1 MANPI
6 PHTFCYAHRKRQ
18 ARLAHRFEV
27 SGEQDLDHFLS
38 PDRDKSFR
46 SPSGLSSGWPS
57 CNNLGS
63 IEAGAGSRGRV
74 LAGQAQGGAGGPAA
88 EPSGTVLGASA
99 SSRPTAMALPSDGK
113 KGVTFAVSSV
123 EGEHA
128 GHTRMSMDCSSFAA
142 GNDAFG
148 LPTISGCVIEQAVQA
163 AQPNALSREGS
174 LLALNSSMSG
184 RPSIA
189 LQHSNTNPLLRR
201 LLDPDYSF
209 SAQNSGDL
217 PSPLGGSGCRRP
229 RRFEVEGD
237 DRSSFLFND
246 DEDRWGDRGTEGG
259 GGRRPCSVLWGG
271 RDDASVSD

>member
-1 MANPI
+1 M
-6 PHTFCYAHRKRQ
+6 
-18 ARLAHRFEV
+18 AHRFEV
-27 SGEQDLDHFLS
+27 TGEQDLDHFLS

-46 SPSGLSSGWPS
+46 CPSGLSSGWPS
-57 CNNLGS
+57 FNHLS
-63 IEAGAGSRGRV
+63 SMEAGADSGNGGP
-74 LAGQAQGGAGGPAA
+74 AGQEEGGAGGSAA
-88 EPSGTVLGASA
+88 RPSGAALGVPA
-99 SSRPTAMALPSDGK
+99 SSRPAAAGQPMDSK
-113 KGVTFAVSSV
+113 KGVTFAVSS
-123 EGEHA
+123 EEDSGEHA
-128 GHTRMSMDCSSFAA
+128 GRSRFSTDCSDFAA
-142 GNDAFG
+142 GNNAFG

-184 RPSIA
+184 RTSIA